1 MLKPAVFVALL
12 LLIGANAHAFGGPC
26 VMGRGYGL
34 DPSVAEDLRLTEDQK
49 AVINSLHESFEH
61 EYLPLQNL
69 LFGRRGELER
79 LWAEADPDQTRIKAK
94 QREIREVQSRIQEM
108 ATQYHLKCR
117 QVLTPEQRNKLAAFR
132 EYYRGSRVGH
142 TLISE

>member
-1 MLKPAVFVALL
+1 
-12 LLIGANAHAFGGPC
+12 
-26 VMGRGYGL
+26 MGRGYGL